1 MKRKRIRII
10 AVILIGIIIINMFSG
25 IPFVVKSAEAATG
38 QMKDSRFQSTSYGVE
53 DDRVIAHKLV
63 LKDNESVIDLGIPD
77 LLLVKQVID
86 KTRIQLHIYG
96 VKGLIHTYELDA
108 DNEWVKRWE
117 AAEDGH
123 LDDLHSFAR
132 RLTFS
137 KDHKHFDSKLYKVM
151 NPSTSDYD
159 LINIED
165 NKYYTFNADEVELI
179 GLFDNMKNDTLD
191 TKKKTDKISWVTYRV
206 GKKYGIADTTGEK
219 VTEAEY
225 DEVGSKEKAVILTK
239 EETEDG
245 AINYKKTAVTVDGKL
260 INLDNTQEM
269 DGPYY
274 LKWTDDDEYSYINVE
289 TGQRIELGTYNGF
302 RKVYGKSFV
311 LLSQERKNYSGAD
324 SWTYLKWYILT
335 TSGKIINLNDKL
347 GVDAISCN
355 EDLYSDEKDCLQV
368 TGYRVLS
375 RINGEVKT
383 EYAFRGF
390 IDGEG
395 NVVFGYD
402 TNEDLEWEPYWWS
415 SDYGILRKSE
425 STSDTHAYRV
435 IDRQGY
441 DIYQFTAKYVSA
453 KNLQNEYLYLSKSN
467 GAITLDVKSKK
478 ELSNIKLKF
487 DNGGLYQTYTWTTE
501 EGDFIKV
508 EDTDGLSGIM
518 NGKNQ
523 KIYWMA
529 KDDAGKTDVAPD
541 IYVYEN
547 NQKTMI
553 LLYSDNEQVALDA
566 NMSRIKGIPQLK
578 SVVDDHVYGGYIFH
592 HSGVV

>member
-10 AVILIGIIIINMFSG
+10 AVILIGIMIINMFSG

-137 KDHKHFDSKLYKVM
+137 KDHKHFDSELYKVM

-159 LINIED
+159 LINIEN

-179 GLFDNMKNDTLD
+179 GLFDSMKNDTLD

-239 EETEDG
+239 EEVTEDG
-245 AINYKKTAVTVDGKL
+245 AINYKKTAVTVAGKL
-260 INLDNTQEM
+260 INLDNTREM
-269 DGPYY
+269 AGPYY

-289 TGQRIELGTYNGF
+289 TGQRIELGTYHGF
-302 RKVYGKSFV
+302 YGAYGGSFV
-311 LLSQERKNYSGAD
+311 LLSQECDDLSSAD

-347 GVDAISCN
+347 GVDAIDCDAFCFN
-355 EDLYSDEKDCLQV
+355 QGVYSGWTDYLQV

-375 RINGEVKT
+375 RINGDAKT

-415 SDYGILRKSE
+415 GDYGIIRKS
-425 STSDTHAYRV
+425 TSV
-435 IDRQGY
+435 
-441 DIYQFTAKYVSA
+441 
-453 KNLQNEYLYLSKSN
+453 
-467 GAITLDVKSKK
+467 
-478 ELSNIKLKF
+478 
-487 DNGGLYQTYTWTTE
+487 
-501 EGDFIKV
+501 
-508 EDTDGLSGIM
+508 
-518 NGKNQ
+518 NQ
-523 KIYWMA
+523 P
-529 KDDAGKTDVAPD
+529 V
-541 IYVYEN
+541 
-547 NQKTMI
+547 
-553 LLYSDNEQVALDA
+553 
-566 NMSRIKGIPQLK
+566 
-578 SVVDDHVYGGYIFH
+578 
-592 HSGVV
+592 